1 MHCFNHQNSSSA
13 VGITHPGSG
22 ALGILQDKSLC
33 SSGHMESERALHNLI
48 FLPYCGFFFL
58 SRYKMKVRSL
68 QGMYKG
74 NLSILLFACEV
85 SVSALMELDGQRIK
99 NC

>member
-1 MHCFNHQNSSSA
+1 
-13 VGITHPGSG
+13 
-22 ALGILQDKSLC
+22 
-33 SSGHMESERALHNLI
+33 
-48 FLPYCGFFFL
+48 
-58 SRYKMKVRSL
+58 MKVTSL

-85 SVSALMELDGQRIK
+85 SVSALMELDVQSRK